1 MAGYSLTIK
10 NNADVIEI
18 STKDLKDKAPIT
30 KAKFTMNT
38 LDDLS
43 RNRADAV
50 RAELVIE
57 GNISEEYKE
66 EIRKLAKWSLDSN
79 KTTQYRNVELIVN
92 DGQDMSG
99 KVLRR
104 YTIDQMFVIDYEE
117 KFKEG
122 DSESGIYK
130 LFIAQKQGSYK
141 KEVFCS

>member
-1 MAGYSLTIK
+1 MAGYSLKIK

-18 STKDLKDKAPIT
+18 STKDLIDKEPIT
-30 KAKFTMNT
+30 NVTFKMNT

-57 GNISEEYKE
+57 GNISEGYKE
-66 EIRKLAKWSLDSN
+66 EIRKLAKWCLDSN

-117 KFKEG
+117 EFEKG
-122 DSESGIYK
+122 DSESGTYK
-130 LFIAQKQGSYK
+130 LFIAQKQGNYK

>member
-10 NNADVIEI
+10 NNADIIEI
-18 STKDLKDKAPIT
+18 STKNLIDKEPIT
-30 KAKFTMNT
+30 NVTFKMNT

-57 GNISEEYKE
+57 GNISEGYKE

-117 KFKEG
+117 EFEEG
-122 DSESGIYK
+122 DSESGTYK

>member
-18 STKDLKDKAPIT
+18 STKDLRDKPPIT

-50 RAELVIE
+50 RAELIIE

-92 DGQDMSG
+92 DGEDMSG

-117 KFKEG
+117 EFGE
-122 DSESGIYK
+122 DSESGTYK

>member
-18 STKDLKDKAPIT
+18 STKDLRDKPPIT

-92 DGQDMSG
+92 DGEDMSG

-117 KFKEG
+117 EFGE
-122 DSESGIYK
+122 DSESGTYK